1 MPPSVVVHDFNIR
14 RANFSPYEAN
24 APLIIDADAVLTLP
38 VVFQCLKVIPRWC
51 LQEIQC
57 LRCVE
62 LREFPLGD
70 LGQSPEPTWV
80 LALVQRQGV
89 LTLERLDHPRI
100 VLRAA

>member
-1 MPPSVVVHDFNIR
+1 MVVHDLNIGG
-14 RANFSPYEAN
+14 ANFSPDEAD

-38 VVFQCLKVIPRWC
+38 FVFQRFQVIPWWC

-57 LRCVE
+57 LRGVK

-70 LGQSPEPTWV
+70 LGQSPEPTRV
-80 LALVQRQGV
+80 LALIQRQGF
-89 LTLERLDHPRI
+89 LSLERLDHVRM

>member
-1 MPPSVVVHDFNIR
+1 MVVHDLNIGG
-14 RANFSPYEAN
+14 ANFSPDEAN
-24 APLIIDADAVLTLP
+24 ARLIIDADAVLTLP

-57 LRCVE
+57 LRGVK

-70 LGQSPEPTWV
+70 LGQSPETTRV
-80 LALVQRQGV
+80 LALIQRQGV
-89 LTLERLDHPRI
+89 LSLERLDHIRL